1 MLYFFYTLEK
11 PLMSRKE
18 WVLWIM
24 FFVIIYNSS
33 FGILTLYYRK
43 SKVIKPPIT
52 ENQTINT
59 EDYLNLILV
68 TPHIIFH

>member
-1 MLYFFYTLEK
+1 
-11 PLMSRKE
+11 MSRKE

-24 FFVIIYNSS
+24 PFVIIYSS

-59 EDYLNLILV
+59 KDYLNLILV